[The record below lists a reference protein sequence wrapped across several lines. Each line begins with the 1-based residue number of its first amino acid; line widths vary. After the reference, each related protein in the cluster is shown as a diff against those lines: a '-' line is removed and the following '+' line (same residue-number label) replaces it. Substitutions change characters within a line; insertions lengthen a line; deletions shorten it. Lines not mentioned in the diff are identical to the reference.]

1 MAFKDQFMWEQ
12 AVFSIG
18 KHSTA
23 MGLFLRPAYLRLPP
37 HPGHGVDAAPPRS
50 PPKIPQKYTEMQNV
64 TSSMLPSLTSG
75 RLIVCIFIKAN
86 VFKEISKRVLNN

>member
-18 KHSTA
+18 KHFTA
-23 MGLFLRPAYLRLPP
+23 MGLLLCPAYLRIPP
-37 HPGHGVDAAPPRS
+37 HLGHGVDAAPPRS
-50 PPKIPQKYTEMQNV
+50 PPKIPQKYTELQNV

-75 RLIVCIFIKAN
+75 SLIVSIYQG
-86 VFKEISKRVLNN
+86 S